1 MTSVPERADGVDDK
15 TRGQIVSAS
24 DFRFTRLATAECPAL
39 REKLRSSGAM
49 NGAIDSA
56 AAKQRR
62 IGRVHNC
69 IDIECGDIAADDVD
83 LHIHIFLH
91 ETGFK
96 NSKARMRKDEGN
108 PSAQM
113 TNSRPER
120 FLSSGFCHS
129 FGIRYSSFVIAS
141 SLKLSW

>member
-69 IDIECGDIAADDVD
+69 IDGECGNIAANDVD
-83 LHIHIFLH
+83 LDIHIAVHAITMASESGVSVFQGGSAAPSGDVKL
-91 ETGFK
+91 
-96 NSKARMRKDEGN
+96 MRLRRLIF
-108 PSAQM
+108 S
-113 TNSRPER
+113 
-120 FLSSGFCHS
+120 
-129 FGIRYSSFVIAS
+129 
-141 SLKLSW
+141 

>member
-1 MTSVPERADGVDDK
+1 MTSRPEGADGVDNK

-69 IDIECGDIAADDVD
+69 IDGECGNIAANDCSND
-83 LHIHIFLH
+83 
-91 ETGFK
+91 ETPG
-96 NSKARMRKDEGN
+96 R
-108 PSAQM
+108 SA
-113 TNSRPER
+113 
-120 FLSSGFCHS
+120 FCHS
-129 FGIRYSSFVIAS
+129 DFVIPSAFDIRHSSFVIAS
-141 SLKLSW
+141 SLKLSRCEPVD